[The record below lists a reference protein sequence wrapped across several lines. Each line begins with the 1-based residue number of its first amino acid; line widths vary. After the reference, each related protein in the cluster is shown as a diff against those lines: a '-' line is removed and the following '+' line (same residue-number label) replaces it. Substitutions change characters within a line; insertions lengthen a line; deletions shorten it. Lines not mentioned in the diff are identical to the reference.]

1 MEFIENHIHYMSR
14 VFPKEA
20 SEAMTL
26 ALNDDYERTE
36 RFSGIIDIP
45 LNSPSKID
53 VN

>member
-1 MEFIENHIHYMSR
+1 MSR

-45 LNSPSKID
+45 VNSPSKID
-53 VN
+53 VNLKKNI

>member
-1 MEFIENHIHYMSR
+1 MAFIKNHAQYMSR

-20 SEAMTL
+20 RTL
-26 ALNDDYERTE
+26 ALNADYERTE

-45 LNSPSKID
+45 LNSPIKID